1 MLGEL
6 MNSLFGCSHRRTSF
20 PMTPSRR
27 TALTASNFTG
37 AKRNGTYVVCLDCG
51 KEFDYN
57 WKEMRLESPAVS
69 HANVGFSL
77 GGESVV
83 KAE

>member
-1 MLGEL
+1 MIAWLNWLFEA
-6 MNSLFGCSHRRTSF
+6 LFGCSHKRTTFPITPTRRSQV
-20 PMTPSRR
+20 SSDGQRKK
-27 TALTASNFTG
+27 A
-37 AKRNGTYVVCLDCG
+37 TYVVCLDCG

>member
-1 MLGEL
+1 MLSEL
-6 MNSLFGCSHRRTSF
+6 MDSLFGCSHRRTSF

-27 TALTASNFTG
+27 KAFTASNFAG

-57 WKEMRLESPAVS
+57 WKEMRLGGVLLTSPSAHTESLPAV
-69 HANVGFSL
+69 
-77 GGESVV
+77 
-83 KAE
+83 K

>member
-6 MNSLFGCSHRRTSF
+6 MNSLFGCSHRKTSF

-27 TALTASNFTG
+27 SGFSASNYSG
-37 AKRNGTYVVCLDCG
+37 SKRNGTYVVCLDCG

-57 WKEMRLESPAVS
+57 WKDMRVGEAVRSGAPARAES
-69 HANVGFSL
+69 L
-77 GGESVV
+77 SVV
-83 KAE
+83 K

>member
-6 MNSLFGCSHRRTSF
+6 MNSLFGCSHRKTSF

-27 TALTASNFTG
+27 NAFSASNFTG
-37 AKRNGTYVVCLDCG
+37 PKRNGTYVVCLDCG

-57 WKEMRLESPAVS
+57 WKEMRVGEAVRAGSPAR
-69 HANVGFSL
+69 AESL
-77 GGESVV
+77 SVV
-83 KAE
+83 K

>member
-6 MNSLFGCSHRRTSF
+6 MNSLFGCGHRRTSF

-27 TALTASNFTG
+27 NAFTASNYTG
-37 AKRNGTYVVCLDCG
+37 PKRNGTYVVCLDCG

-57 WKEMRLESPAVS
+57 WKEMRVGEPVRAGAPARAES
-69 HANVGFSL
+69 L
-77 GGESVV
+77 SVV
-83 KAE
+83 K